1 MPADGRYA
9 LIVAAG
15 TFHDPKLRKLRAPA
29 FDAEQLATVLG
40 DPDIG
45 DFDVQLGRDE
55 DESHVRRRI
64 ARFFTDRRP
73 DDLLLMHFSGHGIKD
88 ENGELYLAAKDT
100 EVGDML
106 SATGISAAWLND
118 QIGRC
123 RSKRVVVLLDC
134 CFSGSFPFG
143 MRARATDSVNVRD
156 HLDGRGRA
164 IITASSAT
172 EFAWEGDKLS
182 GRGEPSIFT
191 QAVVEGLRTG
201 TADCDRDEAISVD
214 DLYQYVYD
222 RVKSHTPSQSPNKM
236 STLEGRVVLARSVYR
251 EPVVPAKLNDELLAL
266 ARNPLPPARV
276 TAVQELGRL
285 LNDPEERVAVA
296 ARQVLDTMVDDD
308 SRQVREAVA
317 AVISPDPETDSHS
330 ARRTRREPSDKSS
343 ARQRK
348 PSTAP
353 RSRQS
358 RRLSN
363 RWVLVAGLVSWV
375 LFAVGWLL
383 VSVGSSYSNYYG
395 EDGATERI
403 VGLVMAAA
411 GGVGLL
417 LPLLA
422 LDERPSKQRLLVVG
436 RISWVALALGLL
448 LVKLG
453 NSGYSEGVT
462 ERTVGLVMAAAGGIG
477 LLIPLGAM
485 VGVWRRSR

>member
-1 MPADGRYA
+1 
-9 LIVAAG
+9 
-15 TFHDPKLRKLRAPA
+15 
-29 FDAEQLATVLG
+29 
-40 DPDIG
+40 
-45 DFDVQLGRDE
+45 
-55 DESHVRRRI
+55 
-64 ARFFTDRRP
+64 
-73 DDLLLMHFSGHGIKD
+73 
-88 ENGELYLAAKDT
+88 
-100 EVGDML
+100 
-106 SATGISAAWLND
+106 
-118 QIGRC
+118 
-123 RSKRVVVLLDC
+123 
-134 CFSGSFPFG
+134 
-143 MRARATDSVNVRD
+143 
-156 HLDGRGRA
+156 
-164 IITASSAT
+164 
-172 EFAWEGDKLS
+172 
-182 GRGEPSIFT
+182 
-191 QAVVEGLRTG
+191 
-201 TADCDRDEAISVD
+201 
-214 DLYQYVYD
+214 
-222 RVKSHTPSQSPNKM
+222 M

-363 RWVLVAGLVSWV
+363 RSVLVAGLVSWV